1 MSLRINNNSPSWMA
15 AHNLQSVI
23 KDMNSVQERMTTGRK
38 INRASD
44 GPASLVI
51 GKRFEAQLAGIEQAQ
66 KNVANSINLIDS
78 ADKSLETTEK
88 LLMSA
93 RQLALSSMDGTKS
106 AAERTANNQEL
117 TEILA
122 SIDRI
127 GNNTRFGDTQLLD
140 GSFTAQT
147 FQVGQTA
154 GETVTVSIGDMRT
167 DALDIDE
174 VDVDTVANATTA
186 LAAIDTA
193 LNNVTAERG
202 RLGGISKN
210 TFSAIQ
216 SNLKVQAENIES
228 ARSTIMD
235 TDYEKDSAVMA
246 QLQVRMQVASA
257 MLASTSQQ
265 SGLVLNLLG

>member
-1 MSLRINNNSPSWMA
+1 MSLRINNNASTWMA
-15 AHNLQSVI
+15 AHNLQDVI
-23 KDMNSVQERMTTGRK
+23 SQSNKVQERMTTGKK

-44 GPASLVI
+44 GPAALVI

-88 LLMSA
+88 LLIA
-93 RQLALSSMDGTKS
+93 AKQLALSSMDGTKS
-106 AAERTANNQEL
+106 TEERTANNQEL

-127 GNNTRFGDTQLLD
+127 GNNTTFGSNKLLD
-140 GSFTAQT
+140 GSFTAKT
-147 FQVGQTA
+147 FQVGQNA
-154 GETVTVSIGDMRT
+154 GETVTISIGDMRGA
-167 DALDIDE
+167 ALG
-174 VDVDTVANATTA
+174 VATSTVDTAANATTA
-186 LAAIDTA
+186 LGVIDTA
-193 LNNVTAERG
+193 LSSVTAERG

-210 TFSAIQ
+210 TFGAIE
-216 SNLKVQAENIES
+216 SNLKIQAENIES

-235 TDYEKDSAVMA
+235 TDYEKDSALMQ
-246 QLQVRMQVASA
+246 QLTVRMQVASA
-257 MLASTSQQ
+257 MLGASSQQ